1 MSTQFG
7 DSRLPE
13 RFWSRVAPE
22 PLTGCWLWTGSGNG
36 HGYGQ
41 MWWRGR
47 LRQTHRVVYDELAGG
62 IPFGLHVDH
71 VRARGCAST
80 WCCNPDHLEPV
91 TPRENGMRGDTI
103 QGRYAGRTHCKHGHS
118 FAEYGFTG
126 NGFTGRRCRRCHEIR
141 RGRLTWGS
149 P

>member
-62 IPFGLHVDH
+62 KVEGLLSFHDEPLAVDDCANQRH
-71 VRARGCAST
+71 QIAAALAAARRQ
-80 WCCNPDHLEPV
+80 P
-91 TPRENGMRGDTI
+91 
-103 QGRYAGRTHCKHGHS
+103 
-118 FAEYGFTG
+118 
-126 NGFTGRRCRRCHEIR
+126 
-141 RGRLTWGS
+141 
-149 P
+149 